1 MRSDDSTVS
10 QGPHLQK
17 SGARR
22 IGHNM
27 RLPVGGGLSVI
38 FDRQVAADASRGI
51 IHGGGDY
58 MKFMLFV
65 DDHPIYCDG
74 VRRALEAGIDGL
86 SVLVAGSV
94 EEALGA
100 LGADARIDLCL
111 ADYLLP
117 DGDGLTLISRIRTAH
132 PTVAVGILCGEPN
145 FTLAEDVRG
154 IGGVAC
160 LSKEMDTEGLV
171 AAVAAIFEGDDVF
184 AIGAQTAGAKPLS
197 DRRRRILIYASKGLP
212 DKQISDKLGIS
223 ESTVRNHW
231 HHIFRQLGVTNRT
244 EAVTQALRRTLI

>member
-1 MRSDDSTVS
+1 MRLDDSTVS

-22 IGHNM
+22 IGDNM
-27 RLPVGGGLSVI
+27 WLPASCRLSVI
-38 FDRQVAADASRGI
+38 FDRQVAANASRGI
-51 IHGGGDY
+51 IRDGGGH

-65 DDHPIYCDG
+65 DDHPIYRDG
-74 VRRALEAGIDGL
+74 VRRALETGIDGL
-86 SVLVAGSV
+86 SVLVASNV
-94 EEALGA
+94 EEALG
-100 LGADARIDLCL
+100 LLRADARIDLCL

-117 DGDGLTLISRIRTAH
+117 DGDGLTLISQIRTAH
-132 PTVAVGILCGEPN
+132 PTVAVGVLCGEPN
-145 FTLAEDVRG
+145 FTLAEDVRS

-160 LSKEMDTEGLV
+160 LSKEMETEGLV

-184 AIGAQTAGAKPLS
+184 AIGAQAAGAKPLS

-212 DKQISDKLGIS
+212 DKQISDRLGIS

-244 EAVTQALRRTLI
+244 EAVTQALRRNLI